1 MKFPYPDWDLAPT
14 QGQHPFALW
23 CVTRTFSQNLSNA
36 SLALYDISN
45 RTMPSLLRESPLP
58 IRRDRNTN
66 QWPWASKQSPLALGL
81 NDSINPSLFQHKP
94 VRPAHPP
101 LVANFVAPLEA
112 DDVFPVF
119 CHFGNSR
126 TLRSAGHSDQS
137 PPLRSLS

>member
-81 NDSINPSLFQHKP
+81 NDSINPSTRVQ
-94 VRPAHPP
+94 P
-101 LVANFVAPLEA
+101 LVLH
-112 DDVFPVF
+112 DVGAKKVF
-119 CHFGNSR
+119 AQIS
-126 TLRSAGHSDQS
+126 Q
-137 PPLRSLS
+137 LS